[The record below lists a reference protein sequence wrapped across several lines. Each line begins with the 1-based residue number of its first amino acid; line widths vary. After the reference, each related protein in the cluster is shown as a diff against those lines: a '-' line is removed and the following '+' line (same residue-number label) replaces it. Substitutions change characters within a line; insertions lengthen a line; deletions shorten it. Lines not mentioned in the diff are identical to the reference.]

1 MVSIEPFCPADI
13 YNPPIYSQGI
23 RVTGAQSILFLSGQ
37 VAYDRDGGTLH
48 RGDFKG
54 QAREVFRALKSLVES
69 AGGTM
74 ASIVKI
80 NTYVTDIRYRP
91 DLAPIRQEFFGGKS
105 PASTLVEVSA
115 LAHPDWLI
123 EIEAIAMV

>member
-1 MVSIEPFCPADI
+1 MVSIEAFCPPDV
-13 YNPPIYSQGI
+13 YNPPIYSQGM
-23 RVTGAQSILFLSGQ
+23 RVTGAQTILFLSGQ
-37 VAYDRDGGTLH
+37 VAYDKDGGTLH
-48 RGDFKG
+48 PGDFKG
-54 QAREVFRALKSLVES
+54 QAREAFRALKSLVES

-74 ASIVKI
+74 ANVVKI

-91 DLAPIRQEFFGGKS
+91 DLAPVRQEFFSGKS

-123 EIEAIAMV
+123 EIEAIAVL

>member
-1 MVSIEPFCPADI
+1 VF
-13 YNPPIYSQGI
+13 NPPTYSQGI

-37 VAYDRDGGTLH
+37 VAYDPQGGVLH

-54 QAREVFRALKSLVES
+54 QAREAFRALKSLVHS

-74 ASIVKI
+74 DSIVKL
-80 NTYVTDIRYRP
+80 NTYVTDMRYRA
-91 DLAPIRQEFFGGKS
+91 DLVPVRQEFFAKS

-123 EIEAIAMV
+123 EIEAIAVL